1 MDCKRDLTFNF
12 SFFADGALGRLFFF
26 DGLSA
31 VEEVPPL
38 LALFRLPEVV
48 VGLLP
53 SPSEVP

>member
-38 LALFRLPEVV
+38 LALF
-48 VGLLP
+48 
-53 SPSEVP
+53 